1 MRRKQGDETNGR
13 KPQGE
18 PRRAR
23 CTRRALS
30 AAARPNAEPATA
42 IPEKELRAGVKD
54 GHGGRRLGR
63 RAKSARKMR
72 EHPQALDEQKP
83 SELSLG
89 GLSNE
94 EPDSDLLSPEI
105 QPTIIGA
112 EAFHC
117 PVRNGKEWDHPAMA
131 VRQRLCLVRL
141 KPGSTKSSGRNE
153 RGLRS
158 ILRKLPLKTQA
169 AVTSSTVIGS
179 SLTGN

>member
-1 MRRKQGDETNGR
+1 MPKSPGRSHHNPNKGPEAFFPSGDSSHSNKVRDGGR
-13 KPQGE
+13 
-18 PRRAR
+18 
-23 CTRRALS
+23 
-30 AAARPNAEPATA
+30 AAART
-42 IPEKELRAGVKD
+42 RRGAGPD
-54 GHGGRRLGR
+54 
-63 RAKSARKMR
+63 ARTPGEGVSTPR
-72 EHPQALDEQKP
+72 ALDEQKP

-131 VRQRLCLVRL
+131 VRQRLCLARP
-141 KPGSTKSSGRNE
+141 KPDSTKSSGRNE
-153 RGLRS
+153 CGLRS
-158 ILRKLPLKTQA
+158 ILRKLPFKTQA